1 MTDADQGNQRLQV
14 TRQML
19 TDEFDNIRHAQT
31 GVSKI
36 SHHFA
41 STNSTYTTYGDK
53 MQRTER
59 LIKQI
64 QRAEYIEYWKLMGSF
79 YTFMGSAAYIF
90 LKRFYLNEI
99 IVFTVTALLTTVDW
113 TVIPLLTAVQR
124 LLSIDFMNYYSD
136 VELV

>member
-1 MTDADQGNQRLQV
+1 
-14 TRQML
+14 ML
-19 TDEFDNIRHAQT
+19 TDEFDNIKYAQM

-36 SHHFA
+36 SHNFA
-41 STNSTYTTYGDK
+41 NTNSTYSTYENK
-53 MQRTER
+53 MQSTER

-64 QRAEYIEYWKLMGSF
+64 QRAEYIEYLKLMGSF

-99 IVFTVTALLTTVDW
+99 IAFTVTALLTTVDW
-113 TVIPLLTAVQR
+113 TFVPLVTAIQSI
-124 LLSIDFMNYYSD
+124 LSIDFMNYYTD

>member
-1 MTDADQGNQRLQV
+1 
-14 TRQML
+14 ML

-36 SHHFA
+36 SHNFA
-41 STNSTYTTYGDK
+41 NTNSTYSTYGDK

-64 QRAEYIEYWKLMGSF
+64 QRAEYIEYLKLMGSF

-99 IVFTVTALLTTVDW
+99 IVLTVTALLTTVDW
-113 TVIPLLTAVQR
+113 TVIPLITAV
-124 LLSIDFMNYYSD
+124 
-136 VELV
+136 